1 MEDIIIIPTANKPI
15 KVVWENTDWQVN
27 ESEDGENITFSRKL
41 TVEEIAKLFDMTV
54 EEVSFGQI
62 GLYKLDESE

>member
-1 MEDIIIIPTANKPI
+1 MKNVYIIPTANKPI
-15 KVVWENTDWQVN
+15 KVVWENPDWQVN
-27 ESEDGENITFSRKL
+27 ESEDGESITFSRKL

-54 EEVSFGQI
+54 GEVLSGQI